1 MRRVALLLLLLPAC
15 LALAQDC
22 TQTVPA
28 IMVDEASRAFVPAI
42 TPDRLHAK
50 LSSVTVPVTSLEQ
63 IQSFRV
69 LILLD
74 TSGSMDP
81 SDAPFTHRRKAMALI
96 DSTLDEL
103 LGELPHGAKVEY
115 GLFDN
120 YAVFGPEFTAD
131 REELRKSLA
140 DSRERMKHR
149 GLRKT
154 ALYDALRDSLARF
167 GPAQPGDSILIV
179 TDGQD
184 NESRL
189 RPGKVQDEAASKG
202 VRVFSILTQ
211 DDRPEVPEVD
221 GSVAVIFD
229 FAERTGGS
237 IHVINVARNSW
248 IGADQP
254 EQERQDLHRF
264 WNNEVL
270 AGYLLHFTLPASA
283 RKQRKWLLSVDRLPG
298 QKTKILAAYPSR
310 LNACPVATA
319 AAH

>member
-1 MRRVALLLLLLPAC
+1 MRSALFL
-15 LALAQDC
+15 LALSLQCAAPAQDC

-28 IMVDEASRAFVPAI
+28 IMLDGDSRVFVPAI

-50 LSSVTVPVTSLEQ
+50 LGSVLVPVASVEQ

-69 LILLD
+69 LVLLD
-74 TSGSMDP
+74 TSASMDP

-96 DSTLDEL
+96 NSTLDEL

-131 REELRKSLA
+131 REELRKSLD

-149 GLRKT
+149 GVKKT
-154 ALYDALRDSLARF
+154 ALYDAIRDSMARF
-167 GPAQPGDSILIV
+167 DPAQPGDSILIV
-179 TDGQD
+179 TDGED

-189 RPGKVQDEAASKG
+189 RPGKVQDEAAQKG

-211 DDRPEVPEVD
+211 DNRPEVPDVE
-221 GSVAVIFD
+221 GSSAVIFD

-237 IHVINVARNSW
+237 IHVINMARNSW
-248 IGADQP
+248 LSTDQL
-254 EQERQDLHRF
+254 EQERQDLRRF

-270 AGYLLHFTLPASA
+270 SGYLVHFILPASA

-319 AAH
+319 AAR